1 MPESV
6 FRLFGDDLNP
16 IFQQNHQNFGSHHC
30 HKSTRSLTNYID
42 FPKIGSCVDFQI
54 GDIEICNGR
63 IDFKFSLKQCSYI
76 LVCGKNTFGA
86 IAGYQKGANNFALFF
101 LQRMQDPSAHL
112 YGDGDVL
119 YMYVY
124 CTCTCTVHVHVLY
137 TYVYCTCFVF
147 T

>member
-6 FRLFGDDLNP
+6 FRLFGDDLNH

-42 FPKIGSCVDFQI
+42 FPKISSRVRFPRLHMK
-54 GDIEICNGR
+54 ICNGR

-86 IAGYQKGANNFALFF
+86 IAGYQKGVNNFRLFF
-101 LQRMQDPSAHL
+101 CNVCRGASAHL
-112 YGDGDVL
+112 YDGL
-119 YMYVY
+119 SKKIAHRLKNQFFLSGI
-124 CTCTCTVHVHVLY
+124 CI
-137 TYVYCTCFVF
+137 FGS
-147 T
+147 

>member
-42 FPKIGSCVDFQI
+42 FPKIGSRVRFPRLHMK
-54 GDIEICNGR
+54 ICNGR

-86 IAGYQKGANNFALFF
+86 IADHEKGVNNFPHFF
-101 LQRMQDPSAHL
+101 CNVCRIPLL
-112 YGDGDVL
+112 T
-119 YMYVY
+119 YMEMEICLWCQLVE
-124 CTCTCTVHVHVLY
+124 HARIAPLDSR
-137 TYVYCTCFVF
+137 TYDKHSQKEG
-147 T
+147 

>member
-30 HKSTRSLTNYID
+30 HKSTRSLTNYIE
-42 FPKIGSCVDFQI
+42 FPKISSRVRFPRLHMK
-54 GDIEICNGR
+54 ICNGQ

-86 IAGYQKGANNFALFF
+86 IAGYQKGVNNFVLF

-112 YGDGDVL
+112 YGDGELLLGNPENQVL
-119 YMYVY
+119 RRSD
-124 CTCTCTVHVHVLY
+124 H
-137 TYVYCTCFVF
+137 
-147 T
+147 